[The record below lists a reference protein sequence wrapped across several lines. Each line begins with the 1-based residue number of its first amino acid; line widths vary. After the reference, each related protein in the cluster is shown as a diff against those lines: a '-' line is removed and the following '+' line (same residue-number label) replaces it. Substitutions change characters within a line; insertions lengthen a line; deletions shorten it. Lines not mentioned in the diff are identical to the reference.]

1 MKIYLKRLEMSQ
13 MDMMVL
19 ALVRQQE
26 IMVYPHLV
34 FRAFLMKVMVIRLN
48 LESLSLTLMK
58 ESIQD
63 LNRCSETTFL
73 SLSPNRFESTIR
85 IQK

>member
-19 ALVRQQE
+19 ALVKQQE
-26 IMVYPHLV
+26 IMVYLHLV
-34 FRAFLMKVMVIRLN
+34 FRAFLMKVMVILLN
-48 LESLSLTLMK
+48 LESLFLTLMK

-73 SLSPNRFESTIR
+73 SLSRIVLNRR
-85 IQK
+85 

>member
-26 IMVYPHLV
+26 IMVYLHLV

-58 ESIQD
+58 ESIQEI
-63 LNRCSETTFL
+63 NRCSDHIFIAV
-73 SLSPNRFESTIR
+73 PNRFESTIR